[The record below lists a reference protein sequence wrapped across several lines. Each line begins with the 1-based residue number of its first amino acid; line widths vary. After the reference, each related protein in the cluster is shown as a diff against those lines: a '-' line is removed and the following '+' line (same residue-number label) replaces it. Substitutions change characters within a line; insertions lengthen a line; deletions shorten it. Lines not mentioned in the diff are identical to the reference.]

1 VELSTAIILNGPI
14 GSGKTKACLALLEK
28 ANVEI
33 TPIGGVISPRVFLD
47 GRLIGY
53 DCLDPVSSE
62 AFPLVRLRDDVD
74 TPDWFTFRR
83 LKYAFSSQGFVKANE
98 ILARTAGSMDP
109 SMLVFI
115 DEFGRLEEA
124 GLGLYRGFLKVSEAL
139 SAGGTAVLT
148 CRDDLVGT
156 VLGLVR
162 GRVKVVHECR
172 PGDLNALWGR
182 IQEAQSAGSEGL
194 K

>member
-1 VELSTAIILNGPI
+1 LSRVILLKGPI

-28 ANVEI
+28 ANVENI
-33 TPIGGVISPRVFLD
+33 PVGGVISPRVFLD

-53 DCLDPVSSE
+53 DCLDPVSSQ

-83 LKYAFSSQGFVKANE
+83 LKYAFSIQGFEKANE
-98 ILARTAGSMDP
+98 ILARTAGSMNP
-109 SMLVFI
+109 SMLVFV
-115 DEFGRLEEA
+115 DEFGRLEEE
-124 GLGLYRGFLKVSEAL
+124 GLGLYRGVLEVSEAL
-139 SAGGTAVLT
+139 SEGGTAVLT

-156 VLGLVR
+156 VRGLIQ
-162 GRVKVVHECR
+162 GRARVVHECR
-172 PGDLNALWGR
+172 PGDLNALWGQ